1 MTLGENKKITLALIE
16 EYSPNNQYLTDDED
30 IRARLNLVYAPAY
43 QELAQIK
50 KILKTKTLK
59 EITGETSEGYTEYT
73 LPSAMY
79 QFKRIIGLDENNN
92 VVEVPYR
99 PIGKNKI
106 YISNE
111 VDANVI
117 LEYYAYP
124 SVITE
129 ETSNDF
135 SLELDQDVQMVL
147 PYLVANDILKAD
159 PSADYTAFFREFQR
173 KMESLDTS
181 PTATTV
187 TIEEGVI

>member
-30 IRARLNLVYAPAY
+30 IRTRLNLIYSTVY
-43 QELAQIK
+43 QELSQYK

-73 LPSAMY
+73 LPSSMY
-79 QFKRIIGLDENNN
+79 QFNRIIAFDENNN
-92 VVEVPYR
+92 M
-99 PIGKNKI
+99 IGIPFRRYGRNKI

-111 VDANVI
+111 VDARVV

-124 SVITE
+124 SIITT
-129 ETSNDF
+129 ETDDDF
-135 SLELDQDVQMVL
+135 MLELDQDVQMIL
-147 PYLVANDILKAD
+147 PDKVADYVLKAD
-159 PSADYTAFFREFQR
+159 PSANYEAFSVEFQR
-173 KMESLDTS
+173 KMQELDTS

>member
-79 QFKRIIGLDENNN
+79 QFKRIIGLDEKNN
-92 VVEVPYR
+92 VVEVPYK

-106 YISNE
+106 YISN
-111 VDANVI
+111 VIDANVI

-135 SLELDQDVQMVL
+135 SLELDQDAQMVL

>member
-16 EYSPNNQYLTDDED
+16 EYAPNNQYLTDDED

>member
-59 EITGETSEGYTEYT
+59 EIIGETSEGYTEYT

-106 YISNE
+106 YISKE

-135 SLELDQDVQMVL
+135 SLELDQDAQMVL

>member
-30 IRARLNLVYAPAY
+30 IRARLNLVYSPAY

-73 LPSAMY
+73 LPSGMY

>member
-43 QELAQIK
+43 QELSQYK

-59 EITGETSEGYTEYT
+59 EISGETSKGYSEYS
-73 LPSAMY
+73 LPSSMY
-79 QFKRIIGLDENNN
+79 QFKSITGIDEENNAVNVPYRIIG
-92 VVEVPYR
+92 
-99 PIGKNKI
+99 KKKI

-111 VDANVI
+111 VDVTVI

-124 SVITE
+124 TVITE
-129 ETSNDF
+129 ETDDDF
-135 SLELDQDVQMVL
+135 TLEIDQDVQLML

-173 KMESLDTS
+173 KMQELDTS
-181 PTATTV
+181 SSATTV
-187 TIEEGVI
+187 SLEEGVI

>member
-135 SLELDQDVQMVL
+135 SLELDQDAQMIL

-159 PSADYTAFFREFQR
+159 PSSDYTAFFREFQR
-173 KMESLDTS
+173 KMQSWDTARS
-181 PTATTV
+181 SIAITV
-187 TIEEGVI
+187 EEGVI

>member
-135 SLELDQDVQMVL
+135 SLELDQDAQMVL